1 MERELETLSFEEALN
16 LLEEAVRQLEEGDL
30 NLEEALTIFERGQA
44 LAQYCSQ
51 KLESASLRV
60 EQLTA
65 DGEIAE
71 IVID

>member
-1 MERELETLSFEEALN
+1 MEQQLETLSFEEALS

-51 KLESASLRV
+51 KLESASLRI
-60 EQLTA
+60 EQLMA
-65 DGEIAE
+65 NGEITE
-71 IVID
+71 IAVE

>member
-1 MERELETLSFEEALN
+1 MEQQLETLSFEEALS

-60 EQLTA
+60 EQLMA
-65 DGEIAE
+65 DGEITE
-71 IVID
+71 IAVE

>member
-1 MERELETLSFEEALN
+1 MEQQLETLSFEEALS

-60 EQLTA
+60 EQLMA
-65 DGEIAE
+65 DGEITEIAAE
-71 IVID
+71 